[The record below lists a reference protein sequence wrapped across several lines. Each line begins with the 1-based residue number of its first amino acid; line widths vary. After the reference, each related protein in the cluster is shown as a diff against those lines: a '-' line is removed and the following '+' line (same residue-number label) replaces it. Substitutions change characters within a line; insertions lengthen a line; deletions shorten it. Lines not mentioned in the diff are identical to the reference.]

1 MDRESALRRL
11 SPAYEQALRLRD
23 RGLDEQAIA
32 QRLNLAAEAVGTLLL
47 LGEAKLAR
55 LMDGQAGNGSA
66 PRK

>member
-11 SPAYEQALRLRD
+11 SPAYGEALRLRD
-23 RGLDEQAIA
+23 RGLDDEAIGK
-32 QRLNLAAEAVGTLLL
+32 RLNLAAEAVGTLLL

-55 LMDGQAGNGSA
+55 LMDGQAGNGSE